1 MRSDHQR
8 YRIEVFL
15 MLTAFNV
22 SDSVWSYIC
31 DVSNYD
37 EVMDAAKQIKEMVS
51 LSCANEVQLSA
62 ERE

>member
-1 MRSDHQR
+1 
-8 YRIEVFL
+8 